1 MTEHE
6 DDTRDAEPGKLAS
19 ELEHEAAEMEQ
30 RSEDLDDEIG
40 KTRRDWE
47 AKRRDPSEAG
57 AAPPPEGEQD
67 TGPGAPPPTGE
78 T

>member
-1 MTEHE
+1 MTEPE
-6 DDTRDAEPGKLAS
+6 NDPRDTEPTKLAD
-19 ELEHEAAEMEQ
+19 ELEQDATELEQ
-30 RSEDLDDEIG
+30 RSENLDDEIG
-40 KTRRDWE
+40 QTRRDWE